1 MPVCLGPGEFPAT
14 KRVVVSGALLL
25 RAFHLADDRIHIAVN
40 FVTRRNRSP
49 AAAAGT
55 GTRLNDPVTRRK
67 FLMRRINLKL
77 AGSLLLL
84 AIAAGCAHV
93 APTERG
99 VLARPDMQ
107 FDADVAHIKVVDQ
120 IYAAREAASG
130 GRVTGGGGCG
140 CTM

>member
-1 MPVCLGPGEFPAT
+1 M
-14 KRVVVSGALLL
+14 R
-25 RAFHLADDRIHIAVN
+25 
-40 FVTRRNRSP
+40 
-49 AAAAGT
+49 
-55 GTRLNDPVTRRK
+55 RLN
-67 FLMRRINLKL
+67 LKH
-77 AGSLLLL
+77 AGSLLVL
-84 AIAAGCAHV
+84 AIMTACAHV

-107 FDADVAHIKVVDQ
+107 FDADVAHVKVVDQ